1 MSLEQPPTDPVRPP
15 PVPVGGG
22 ESTPASAVPWNG
34 RDVFLAF
41 FCGALLSALL
51 STPLFI
57 CVLWVDVKLS
67 TSAQLGLFSIVI
79 YGSFALCGWFFA
91 LRRRKASKES
101 VGLVGVRGWT
111 LLMMLPLTFAVMMI
125 NAVIV
130 VTVSAVSSDV
140 PTAREQIL
148 GQETSVAIP
157 DLLWL
162 ILAGAGL
169 APIVEEFLFRGLLY
183 RYLRKR
189 RSRAFAIVLT
199 AGLFAIA
206 HLVPTLIPSLFV
218 FGLFLAWVVE
228 RYGSLYPAMALHSLN
243 NLTSILVVYSVTR

>member
-1 MSLEQPPTDPVRPP
+1 MSREHVTDPPRPP
-15 PVPVGGG
+15 SITPAEPA
-22 ESTPASAVPWNG
+22 STPAGRVPWSG

-41 FCGALLSALL
+41 FCGGLLSALL

-57 CVLWVDVKLS
+57 YLLWVDVELS

-91 LRRRKASKES
+91 LRRRHASKED
-101 VGLVGVRGWT
+101 VGLVKVRGWT

-130 VTVSAVSSDV
+130 LAVSALSSDV
-140 PTAREQIL
+140 PTAQEQIL
-148 GQETSVAIP
+148 GQETSVAVP

-162 ILAGAGL
+162 ILAGVVL

-183 RYLRKR
+183 RFLRKR
-189 RSRAFAIVLT
+189 RSRAFAIVVT
-199 AGLFAIA
+199 AAVFAIA
-206 HLVPTLIPSLFV
+206 HLVPALIPSLFV
-218 FGLFLAWVVE
+218 FGIFLAWIVE

-243 NLTSILVVYSVTR
+243 NLASILVVYSVNR

>member
-1 MSLEQPPTDPVRPP
+1 MSQEHVTDPARPRP
-15 PVPVGGG
+15 IAEA
-22 ESTPASAVPWNG
+22 ESDSTRAGVVPWSG
-34 RDVFLAF
+34 RDVVLAF
-41 FCGALLSALL
+41 FCGGLLSALL

-57 CVLWVDVKLS
+57 YVLWVDVELS
-67 TSAQLGLFSIVI
+67 TTAQLGLFSIVI
-79 YGSFALCGWFFA
+79 YGSFALCGWYFA
-91 LRRRKASKES
+91 LRRRRASKED
-101 VGLVGVRGWT
+101 VGLVKVRGWT
-111 LLMMLPLTFAVMMI
+111 LLMMFPLTFAVMMI

-130 VTVSAVSSDV
+130 VAVSALSSDV

-148 GQETSVAIP
+148 GQETSVGVP

-162 ILAGAGL
+162 ILAGAVL

-183 RYLRKR
+183 RYLRKK

-199 AGLFAIA
+199 AALFAIA

-218 FGLFLAWVVE
+218 FGIFLAWVVE

>member
-1 MSLEQPPTDPVRPP
+1 MSLQQPTDPVRPP
-15 PVPVGGG
+15 EAPEG
-22 ESTPASAVPWNG
+22 ESASTPAPAVPWNG

-41 FCGALLSALL
+41 FGGALLSALL
-51 STPLFI
+51 SAPLFI
-57 CVLWVDVKLS
+57 YVLWVDVELS

-91 LRRRKASKES
+91 LRRHQASKES
-101 VGLVGVRGWT
+101 VGLVKVRGWT
-111 LLMMLPLTFAVMMI
+111 LLLMLPLTFAVMMI
-125 NAVIV
+125 NAV
-130 VTVSAVSSDV
+130 
-140 PTAREQIL
+140 
-148 GQETSVAIP
+148 P

-162 ILAGAGL
+162 ILAGAVL

-189 RSRAFAIVLT
+189 RSRTFAIVLT
-199 AGLFAIA
+199 AGLFAVA

-218 FGLFLAWVVE
+218 FGIFLAWVVE

>member
-1 MSLEQPPTDPVRPP
+1 MSQEPAAEPVQPPSITPP
-15 PVPVGGG
+15 EP
-22 ESTPASAVPWNG
+22 SPAPAAGVPWRG
-34 RDVFLAF
+34 WDVFLAF
-41 FCGALLSALL
+41 VSGGLLSALL

-57 CVLWVDVKLS
+57 YLLWVDVELS

-91 LRRRKASKES
+91 LRRRRASKENAGF
-101 VGLVGVRGWT
+101 VKVPGWT
-111 LLMMLPLTFAVMMI
+111 LLMMLPLTFAVMVI
-125 NAVIV
+125 NALIVIA
-130 VTVSAVSSDV
+130 VSALSSDV

-148 GQETSVAIP
+148 GQESSIGVV

-162 ILAGAGL
+162 LLAGAIL

-183 RYLRKR
+183 RYLRNR

-199 AGLFAIA
+199 SGLFAIA
-206 HLVPTLIPSLFV
+206 HLVPPLIPSLFV
-218 FGLFLAWVVE
+218 FGIFLAWVVE

-243 NLTSILVVYSVTR
+243 NLTSILVVYSITR

>member
-1 MSLEQPPTDPVRPP
+1 MSLQQPTDPVRPP
-15 PVPVGGG
+15 AAPEG
-22 ESTPASAVPWNG
+22 ETASTPAPAVPWNG

-41 FCGALLSALL
+41 LCGALLSALL

-57 CVLWVDVKLS
+57 YVLWVDVELS

-91 LRRRKASKES
+91 LRRRKASMQS
-101 VGLVGVRGWT
+101 VGLVKVRGWT

-162 ILAGAGL
+162 ILAGAVL

-183 RYLRKR
+183 RYFRKR
-189 RSRAFAIVLT
+189 RSRAFAMVLT
-199 AGLFAIA
+199 AALFAVA

-218 FGLFLAWVVE
+218 FGIFLAWVVE

>member
-1 MSLEQPPTDPVRPP
+1 V
-15 PVPVGGG
+15 
-22 ESTPASAVPWNG
+22 VPWSG

-57 CVLWVDVKLS
+57 YVLWVDVGLS
-67 TSAQLGLFSIVI
+67 TSAQLGLFSIII

-91 LRRRKASKES
+91 LRRRRASKED
-101 VGLVGVRGWT
+101 VGLVKVRGWT
-111 LLMMLPLTFAVMMI
+111 LLMMFPLTFAVMMI

-130 VTVSAVSSDV
+130 LAVSALSSDV

-148 GQETSVAIP
+148 GQETSVEVP

-162 ILAGAGL
+162 ILAGAVL

-183 RYLRKR
+183 RYLRNK
-189 RSRAFAIVLT
+189 RSRAFAVVLT
-199 AGLFAIA
+199 AALFAIA
-206 HLVPTLIPSLFV
+206 HLVPTLVPSLFV
-218 FGLFLAWVVE
+218 FGMFLAWVVE

>member
-1 MSLEQPPTDPVRPP
+1 MSLEHPT
-15 PVPVGGG
+15 
-22 ESTPASAVPWNG
+22 ASLVPWNG

-41 FCGALLSALL
+41 FCGGLLSALL

-57 CVLWVDVKLS
+57 YVLWVDVELS

-91 LRRRKASKES
+91 LRPRQASKED
-101 VGLVGVRGWT
+101 VGLVRVRGWT
-111 LLMMLPLTFAVMMI
+111 LLMMFPLTFAVMMI

-148 GQETSVAIP
+148 GQETSVGIP

-162 ILAGAGL
+162 ILAGAVL
-169 APIVEEFLFRGLLY
+169 APIVEEFLFRGLFY

-189 RSRAFAIVLT
+189 RTRGFAIVVT
-199 AGLFAIA
+199 AALFAIA

-218 FGLFLAWVVE
+218 FGIFLAWVVE

>member
-1 MSLEQPPTDPVRPP
+1 MSQEHVTDPARPLPIPEAESASPP
-15 PVPVGGG
+15 PG
-22 ESTPASAVPWNG
+22 VPWSG

-41 FCGALLSALL
+41 FCGGLLSAVL
-51 STPLFI
+51 STPVFI
-57 CVLWVDVKLS
+57 YVLWVDVELS

-91 LRRRKASKES
+91 LRRRRASRED
-101 VGLVGVRGWT
+101 VGLVKVRGWT

-130 VTVSAVSSDV
+130 VVVSALSSDV

-148 GQETSVAIP
+148 GQETSVGVP

-162 ILAGAGL
+162 ILAGAIL

-183 RYLRKR
+183 RYLRKK
-189 RSRAFAIVLT
+189 RSLGFAIVFT
-199 AGLFAIA
+199 AALFAIA

-218 FGLFLAWVVE
+218 FGIFLAWVVE
-228 RYGSLYPAMALHSLN
+228 RYGSLYPAMVLHSLN